1 MNIILS
7 ITYKYIIF
15 IRFDKYLEIFA
26 KKLSANRKESS
37 KDLKNRIILSN
48 SNRDSTG
55 KTSGNIKK
63 IKYFFYAFDRKARSP
78 TIYCSFD
85 NTKTCQNEY
94 SREN

>member
-1 MNIILS
+1 M
-7 ITYKYIIF
+7 
-15 IRFDKYLEIFA
+15 FA
-26 KKLSANRKESS
+26 KKLLANRKELS

-48 SNRDSTG
+48 SNRDSIG
-55 KTSGNIKK
+55 KTSSNNKK
-63 IKYFFYAFDRKARSP
+63 NNFFYTFDKKACSP